1 MKKKK
6 IVQLRR
12 RREGKTHYKKRLKI
26 LMSKHPRLVIR
37 KSVKN
42 IQANIVEYNSKGD
55 HVIISVHSNE
65 LKKLGWKL
73 NRGNLPSAYLVGL
86 LLGKRAKNK
95 GIKSAV
101 LDIGLNKSV
110 KGSRFYAALSGALDA
125 GLQVPHNP
133 KVLPAKERISAKH
146 VSKYAVKLKNDENAL
161 KKQFSNYIKNDIDL
175 EKLDDHFN
183 SIKKKIEAEDN
194 GKKNEQ

>member
-26 LMSKHPRLVIR
+26 LMSKNPRLVIR

-55 HVIISVHSNE
+55 HVIISAHSNE

-133 KVLPAKERISAKH
+133 KVLPAKERISAQH

-161 KKQFSNYIKNDIDL
+161 KKQFSSYIKNDIDL

-194 GKKNEQ
+194 GKESK